1 MTVRICGII
10 AEYDPFHNGHLWQ
23 LEQARLKSQADQIV
37 CVISTCFTQR
47 GMPALFSPQLRAEAA
62 LRAGADLV
70 LGLPVSYSVCTADR
84 FALGGVHILKSL
96 GANALSFGVEP
107 EGIDVF
113 EHAAAVLSTPDEE
126 FHNLLSRHLQQGLPF
141 PLAQGLSLS
150 DILGVS
156 PEVLALP
163 NTALAISY
171 CKANI
176 QLNAGLEMFPVVRTG
191 GYHDENLPEDGLSP
205 SATAV
210 RNAVLQGNMPAVQ
223 TAVPAFSA
231 ALIEKAVQ
239 NNDMHL
245 PEALTSLLRWKLR
258 TTAAND
264 IAMLPDLSEGLENR
278 FPAAADCGT
287 REEMVQAIKSK
298 RYPYSRINRLLTH
311 LLLGTDASK
320 LSSLPEHAHILAFR
334 YDASCILKTA
344 KDNGF
349 PLYPHIPPK
358 PSTYELSLDAHA
370 DDLWHLGANESFGAA
385 YRTHPFILK

>member
-84 FALGGVHILKSL
+84 FTLGGIHILKML

-107 EGIDVF
+107 EGMAVF
-113 EHAAAVLSTPDEE
+113 ERVAAVLSAPDEG
-126 FHNLLSRHLQQGLPF
+126 FRSRLAGHLQQGLPF
-141 PLAQGLSLS
+141 PLAQGLTLS
-150 DILGVS
+150 EALGVS
-156 PEVLALP
+156 PDILALP

-176 QLNAGLEMFPVVRTG
+176 QLNAGLEMFPVPRSG
-191 GYHDENLPEDGLSP
+191 SYHDESLPEDGLSP

-210 RNAVLQGNMPAVQ
+210 RNAVLQGNMQAVQ
-223 TAVPAFSA
+223 KAVPAFSA

-239 NNDMHL
+239 SNDLHL
-245 PEALTSLLRWKLR
+245 PEALTPLLRWKLR
-258 TTAAND
+258 TTVPND
-264 IAMLPDLSEGLENR
+264 IAALPDLSEGLENR
-278 FPAAADCGT
+278 FPPAADCGT
-287 REEMVQAIKSK
+287 RDEMVLAIKSK

-320 LSSLPEHAHILAFR
+320 LSAFPEHAHILAFR
-334 YDASCILKTA
+334 NNSSYILKTA

>member
-1 MTVRICGII
+1 MRICGII

-23 LEQARLKSQADQIV
+23 LEQARLKSQADLIV

-62 LRAGADLV
+62 LHAGADLV

-84 FALGGVHILKSL
+84 FALGGIHILKKL
-96 GANALSFGVEP
+96 GANALSFGIEP
-107 EGIDVF
+107 DGMEVF
-113 EHAAAVLSTPDEE
+113 ERAAAVLSAPDDS
-126 FHNLLSRHLQQGLPF
+126 FRSRLSEHLQQGLPF
-141 PLAQGLSLS
+141 PLAQGLTLSEIIGVSS
-150 DILGVS
+150 DI
-156 PEVLALP
+156 LALP

-176 QLNAGLEMFPVVRTG
+176 QLKAGLEMFPIPRIG
-191 GYHDENLPEDGLSP
+191 NYHDENLPEDGLFP

-210 RNAVLQGNMPAVQ
+210 RNAVLQSNMSAVQ
-223 TAVPAFSA
+223 KAVPTFSA
-231 ALIEKAVQ
+231 SLIEKAVQ
-239 NNDMHL
+239 NNDLHL
-245 PEALTSLLRWKLR
+245 PEALTPLLRWKLR
-258 TTAAND
+258 TTAPKD
-264 IAMLPDLSEGLENR
+264 IAALPDLSEGLENR
-278 FPAAADCGT
+278 FSAAANCST
-287 REEMVQAIKSK
+287 RDEMVLAIKSK

-311 LLLGTDASK
+311 LLLGTDASR
-320 LSSLPEHAHILAFR
+320 LSALPEHAHILAFR
-334 YDASCILKTA
+334 HHASSILKAA
-344 KDNGF
+344 KDNEF

>member
-1 MTVRICGII
+1 MRICGII

-23 LEQARLKSQADQIV
+23 LEQARAKSQADFIV

-70 LGLPVSYSVCTADR
+70 LGLPVSFSVCTADR
-84 FALGGVHILKSL
+84 FALGGVHILKTL
-96 GANALSFGVEP
+96 GADALSFGIEP
-107 EGIDVF
+107 YGIDVF
-113 EHAAAVLSTPDEE
+113 ESAAAVLSSPDDR
-126 FHNLLSRHLQQGLPF
+126 FKSLLSKYLHQGKSF
-141 PLAQGLSLS
+141 PLAQGLAISK
-150 DILGVS
+150 ILGITPGILS
-156 PEVLALP
+156 QP
-163 NTALAISY
+163 NTALSISY
-171 CKANI
+171 CKANQ
-176 QLNAGLEMFPVVRTG
+176 QLNAGLEMIPVIRTG
-191 GYHDENLPEDGLSP
+191 EYHDEYLPEDGISP
-205 SATAV
+205 SARAV
-210 RNAVLQGNMPAVQ
+210 RIAILEGNMQAAR
-223 TAVPAFSA
+223 TAVPDFSA

-239 NNDMHL
+239 NNDLHQ
-245 PEALTSLLRWKLR
+245 PEALTPLLRWKLR
-258 TTAAND
+258 TAAQGD
-264 IAMLPDLSEGLENR
+264 LASLPDLSEGLENR
-278 FPAAADCGT
+278 LPAAADCGT

-320 LSSLPEHAHILAFR
+320 LSTLPEHAHILAFR
-334 YDASCILKTA
+334 NDASCILKAA

>member
-1 MTVRICGII
+1 MRICGII

-37 CVISTCFTQR
+37 CIISTCFTQR

-84 FALGGVHILKSL
+84 FALGGVHILKKL

-107 EGIDVF
+107 EGMDVF
-113 EHAAAVLSTPDEE
+113 ERAAAVLSAPDEG
-126 FHNLLSRHLQQGLPF
+126 FRSRLARHLQQGLPF
-141 PLAQGLSLS
+141 PLAQGLALS
-150 DILGVS
+150 EILGVS
-156 PEVLALP
+156 PDILALP

-176 QLNAGLEMFPVVRTG
+176 QLNAGLEIFPVPRSG
-191 GYHDENLPEDGLSP
+191 SYHDESLPEDGLSP

-210 RNAVLQGNMPAVQ
+210 RNAVLQGNMPAIQ
-223 TAVPAFSA
+223 KAVPAFSA

-239 NNDMHL
+239 SNDLHL
-245 PEALTSLLRWKLR
+245 PEALTPLLRWKLR
-258 TTAAND
+258 TTAPND
-264 IAMLPDLSEGLENR
+264 IAALPDLSEGLENR
-278 FPAAADCGT
+278 FSAAADCGT
-287 REEMVQAIKSK
+287 RDEMVLAIKSK

-320 LSSLPEHAHILAFR
+320 LSALPEHAHILAFR
-334 YDASCILKTA
+334 NNASCILKTA